1 MKFSTLVCFSVRQTG
16 TWDPLLQCCNACT
29 WTHLSLSNKIQRN
42 YMGQKITA
50 CMHSWGKF
58 WTKDKKRPKNPT
70 ANFEEPG
77 AKTVYFVCPL
87 HIPPTREWAKH
98 LSQPSGPTPRHTP
111 TLTLYKERAR
121 PPSGSG
127 KLGHRLLVLAPPA
140 AAGAP
145 IKPCLNFLS
154 GLWSVSVD

>member
-98 LSQPSGPTPRHTP
+98 LSHPSGPTPGHTP
-111 TLTLYKERAR
+111 TLTPYKEQACSLQRECKW
-121 PPSGSG
+121 G
-127 KLGHRLLVLAPPA
+127 KLLLVLAPHCCSRGPNKA
-140 AAGAP
+140 LP
-145 IKPCLNFLS
+145 EFLV
-154 GLWSVSVD
+154 LP